1 MPWHH
6 YTGSCSGVP
15 KDRTANVNFTSF
27 DPANPVDASPVRG
40 DGWGAF
46 VTRGTGADATI
57 QFRITGSIR
66 PSVAL
71 VRYTGAL
78 PNASFAG
85 CP

>member
-1 MPWHH
+1 
-6 YTGSCSGVP
+6 
-15 KDRTANVNFTSF
+15 
-27 DPANPVDASPVRG
+27 VRG

-57 QFRITGSIR
+57 QFRSTGSVR